1 MKKKICAEKLKWATA
16 HLYCK
21 ENIVLQLKG
30 LKGLVYCNTL
40 LEGEVYCN
48 RYCIAG
54 WKLAVGGLYCNTV
67 SCVATGWL
75 G

>member
-1 MKKKICAEKLKWATA
+1 MKKKNIYIFIMKNEKNIYGANLEWATA

-21 ENIVLQLKG
+21 KNIVLQLKG
-30 LKGLVYCNTL
+30 LKGLVHCNTL

-54 WKLAVGGLYCNTV
+54 WEQ
-67 SCVATGWL
+67 
-75 G
+75 